1 MWKLLWYVLA
11 VSVPFLG
18 SVARELAEL
27 WPGRGGDRAKSLL
40 SYGEASW
47 GPPRRWA
54 GWLGGGERRG
64 EVGRYEGRR
73 ASWALIFG
81 GSIDHVSTLGWQS

>member
-18 SVARELAEL
+18 SVARKLAEL
-27 WPGRGGDRAKSLL
+27 WPGRGGDRAKSRL

-47 GPPRRWA
+47 GPPRRGWA
-54 GWLGGGERRG
+54 GWLGGGELRG
-64 EVGRYEGRR
+64 GVGRYEGPR
-73 ASWALIFG
+73 ASGPLSYG
-81 GSIDHVSTLGWQS
+81 GSVDHVSTL